1 MATTTTTQQEFIQ
14 SKQQRMVRKIWE
26 NGSFTLITLV
36 ILAIFLM
43 PFGYGIVT
51 SLKSEAQI
59 ATLNAPILPSSA
71 LTYTYEGEV
80 YDVYQVPTEDG
91 VQEWALVRKG
101 REDSSFININNPEAG
116 LIEWEGRWRTLE
128 PVWQSD
134 YKWSNYEDAWNAI
147 DFGILLRNTVL
158 YSIFSTFGAVFSSA
172 LVAFGFARF
181 DVKFKGILFGAVMAT
196 IILPSAVTLL
206 PMYAVFNQIG
216 WVGTWLPL
224 VVPVYFSNAYNIF
237 LLRQFFLGVP
247 RDLDEAATIDG
258 AGMFRIFFQIILPN
272 AIPALT
278 AVTLFH
284 FFFAWNDFFGP
295 LIYLA
300 GKPNLFPITV
310 GLTGFNN
317 LYAQQTNL
325 IQAAALIAAVIP
337 IVVFFMAQKTFL
349 EGVVVQ
355 GGAGVEK

>member
-1 MATTTTTQQEFIQ
+1 MTTSTNVQQYAD
-14 SKQQRMVRKIWE
+14 SKGQRTLQKIWS
-26 NGSFTLITLV
+26 NGSFTLLVLV
-36 ILAIFLM
+36 ILAVFLM

-51 SLKSEAQI
+51 ALKTDGQI

-71 LTYTYEGEV
+71 VTYTYEGAV
-80 YDVYQVPTEDG
+80 YDVYEVPTEDG
-91 VQEWALVRKG
+91 MQEWALIRKG
-101 REDSSFININNPEAG
+101 REDSSFIDTQNPEAG
-116 LIEWEGRWRTLE
+116 LIEWEGRWRTLD
-128 PVWQSD
+128 PVWESNIQ
-134 YKWSNYEDAWNAI
+134 WSNFRDAWNAI
-147 DFGILLRNTVL
+147 DFGTLLYNTVF

-181 DVKFKGILFGAVMAT
+181 DVKYKGILFGAVMAT
-196 IILPSAVTLL
+196 IILPGAVTLL
-206 PMYAVFNQIG
+206 PMYAVFSRIG

-224 VVPVYFSNAYNIF
+224 ILPVYFSNAYNIF

-258 AGMFRIFFQIILPN
+258 AGQFRIFFQIILPN

-300 GKPNLFPITV
+300 GHPDKFPITV

-317 LYAQQTNL
+317 LYSQQTNL
-325 IQAAALIAAVIP
+325 IQATALVAAVIP
-337 IVVFFMAQKTFL
+337 IVVFFLAQKTFL

>member
-1 MATTTTTQQEFIQ
+1 MTTTTSVQQYADA
-14 SKQQRMVRKIWE
+14 KGQRMLRKIWSH
-26 NGSFTLITLV
+26 GSFTLITLV

-43 PFGYGIVT
+43 PFAYGIVT
-51 SLKSEAQI
+51 ALKTDGQI
-59 ATLNAPILPSSA
+59 AALDAPILPSSA
-71 LTYTYEGEV
+71 VTYTYEGEV
-80 YDVYQVPTEDG
+80 YDVYEVPTEDG
-91 VQEWALVRKG
+91 MQEWALIRKG
-101 REDSSFININNPEAG
+101 REDSSFVDTRNPDAG
-116 LIEWEGRWRTLE
+116 LIEWEGRWRTLD

-134 YKWSNYEDAWNAI
+134 IQWSNFGDAWNAI
-147 DFGILLRNTVL
+147 DFGVLLYNTIY
-158 YSIFSTFGAVFSSA
+158 YSILSTFGAVFSSA
-172 LVAFGFARF
+172 LVAFGFARY
-181 DVKFKGILFGAVMAT
+181 DVKFKGILFGLVMAT
-196 IILPSAVTLL
+196 IILPGAVTLL
-206 PMYAVFNQIG
+206 PMYAVFNRIG

-224 VVPVYFSNAYNIF
+224 IVPVYFSNAYNIF

-258 AGMFRIFFQIILPN
+258 AGQLRIFFQIILPN

-300 GKPNLFPITV
+300 GHPDKFPITV

-317 LYAQQTNL
+317 LYSQQTNL
-325 IQAAALIAAVIP
+325 IQATALVAAVIP
-337 IVVFFMAQKTFL
+337 IVVFFLAQKTFL

>member
-1 MATTTTTQQEFIQ
+1 MATTTAKMQGLQSQQE
-14 SKQQRMVRKIWE
+14 RVLRKIWS
-26 NGSFTLITLV
+26 NGSFTLIALIVLT
-36 ILAIFLM
+36 IFLM

-51 SLKSEAQI
+51 SLKTDAQI
-59 ATLNAPILPSSA
+59 TALGAPILPSSA
-71 LTYTYEGEV
+71 VRFTYEGKE

-91 VQEWALVRKG
+91 VRELALVRKG
-101 REDSSFININNPEAG
+101 REDSSFVDPQNPGAG

-128 PVWQSD
+128 PIWQSD
-134 YKWSNYEDAWNAI
+134 YQWNNYINAWNAI
-147 DFGILLRNTVL
+147 DFAMLLRNTLYYSVL
-158 YSIFSTFGAVFSSA
+158 STFGAVFSSA

-181 DVKFKGILFGAVMAT
+181 RVKFKGMLFGLVMAT

-206 PMYAVFNQIG
+206 PMYAVFNRIG

-224 VVPVYFSNAYNIF
+224 IVPVYFSNAYNIF

-258 AGMFRIFFQIILPN
+258 AGQIRIFFQIILPN

-300 GKPNLFPITV
+300 GRPQKFPITV
-310 GLTGFNN
+310 GLMGFNN
-317 LYAQQTNL
+317 LYSQQTNL

>member
-1 MATTTTTQQEFIQ
+1 MTTSTSVQQYAD
-14 SKQQRMVRKIWE
+14 SKGQRMLRTIWS
-26 NGSFTLITLV
+26 NGSFTLLVLV
-36 ILAIFLM
+36 ILAVFLM

-51 SLKSEAQI
+51 ALKTDGQI

-71 LTYTYEGEV
+71 VTYTYEGAV
-80 YDVYQVPTEDG
+80 YDVYEVPTEDG
-91 VQEWALVRKG
+91 MQEWALVRKG
-101 REDSSFININNPEAG
+101 REDSSFIDTQNPEAG
-116 LIEWEGRWRTLE
+116 LIEWEGRWRTLD
-128 PVWQSD
+128 PVWESNIQ
-134 YKWSNYEDAWNAI
+134 WSNFKDAWNAI
-147 DFGILLRNTVL
+147 DFGSLLYNTVF

-181 DVKFKGILFGAVMAT
+181 DVKYKGILFGAVMAT
-196 IILPSAVTLL
+196 IILPGAVTLL
-206 PMYAVFNQIG
+206 PMYTVFSRIG

-224 VVPVYFSNAYNIF
+224 IVPVYFSNAYNIF

-258 AGMFRIFFQIILPN
+258 AGQFRIFFQIILPN

-300 GKPNLFPITV
+300 GHPDKFPITV

-317 LYAQQTNL
+317 LFSQQTNL
-325 IQAAALIAAVIP
+325 IQATALVAAVIP
-337 IVVFFMAQKTFL
+337 IVVFFLAQKTFL